1 MQTRLT
7 RRGFLQATGLATIS
21 TGWLRTALCDE
32 PEPLKIGIRAASMRM
47 AGTPDVFKVAASIPG
62 LRGVELSA
70 TAGNPSLRD
79 PDTARRYKAEADRW
93 GIQVPSL
100 SGVWDQGVKIRSSG
114 AADGIL
120 ASIRAAEI
128 VGAGV
133 ILAAFFR
140 QDAPDMADE
149 SSYGPIVAMLQG
161 VAGKAADAGVVV
173 GLENSLSP
181 ADNKKLV
188 DLVGH
193 PAVGVYYDPHNMD
206 FYGHGA
212 EAIPGIELL
221 GKKRIAMV
229 HVKNG
234 SNLIEEPGPIDWP
247 AAFARFRQI
256 GYDGWYVYE
265 SSHDSVED
273 CIEDTKK
280 NNLFLQRHSG

>member
-7 RRGFLQATGLATIS
+7 RRGFLQATGLATVS
-21 TGWLRTALCDE
+21 MGWPRTTLCNE
-32 PEPLKIGIRAASMRM
+32 LEPLKIGIRAASMRM

-100 SGVWDQGVKIRSSG
+100 SGVWDRSVKIQSAS
-114 AADGIL
+114 AAEGIL
-120 ASIRAAEI
+120 ASVRAAEML
-128 VGAGV
+128 GAGV

-181 ADNKKLV
+181 ADNKTLV

-234 SNLIEEPGPIDWP
+234 GSLIEEPGPIDWP
-247 AAFARFRQI
+247 AAFAGFRQI

-280 NNLFLQRHSG
+280 NNQFLQRHSE